1 MSKDQGSNA
10 VNAIVKAK
18 IGEDLLAS
26 VQRGLE
32 SVGVEGDGIKLALAT
47 AVAVGMEPAR
57 LVEPKNLQ
65 ALKQA
70 SDAMQVYGLLPS
82 RHFYMMPFGNEA
94 ERVYS
99 FVLSIDY
106 LDYCVRRW
114 ALEMGMGILPES
126 RPVMNPDEA
135 RMYLDMW
142 AHADWIDHPQN
153 RVALARY
160 VPVVG
165 GVRQMGVSEGWD
177 SASVG
182 YFLYE
187 GYWAVGKNNNRYKTG
202 GSEHMVRGR
211 TVNRAPINIAI
222 TRALRADARRITRT
236 MYPVGV
242 LDDRRMLEI
251 AAIAERKA
259 GPTNQDDLMAAS
271 QESTEAQL
279 GGSRDADIE
288 DGEFTEVA
296 PTEAS
301 TEPEKPI
308 VVQEEKKA
316 KKVKKEIPA
325 PAPEPEKI
333 EMEEEEGDIAGGDS
347 GDQKSAEESWRD
359 ITSAIRAS
367 LPEDTKAWCDS
378 LIAAENLSGKPVTPK
393 NLANLRSWCGAFA
406 GVSADSQLDEG
417 VALGDAILAVLF
429 NVPIA
434 DVPTVDNR
442 AFIRLADAAGTKDGN
457 SLVQDPKSE
466 GARHIKVVA
475 AELKNYEASEWTS

>member
-1 MSKDQGSNA
+1 MSKDQGGNA

-18 IGEDLLAS
+18 IGEDMLAS

-32 SVGVEGDGIKLALAT
+32 SVGVEGDGVKLALAT
-47 AVAVGMEPAR
+47 AIAVGMEPSR
-57 LVEPKNLQ
+57 LIDPKNLQ

-82 RHFYMMPFGNEA
+82 RHFYMMPFGQEA
-94 ERVYS
+94 DRVYS

-114 ALEMGMGILPES
+114 AMEMGMGILPES
-126 RPVMNPDEA
+126 RPIMNPDEA
-135 RMYLDMW
+135 RLYLDMW
-142 AHADWIDHPQN
+142 AHANWIDHPQN

-165 GVRQMGVSEGWD
+165 GVRQIGVSEGWE

-182 YFLYE
+182 YFLYK
-187 GYWAVGKNNNRYKTG
+187 GYLATGRNGTTYETG

-222 TRALRADARRITRT
+222 TRAQRAAARAITRT
-236 MYPVGV
+236 LYPVGT
-242 LDDRRMLEI
+242 LDDRRMLEL
-251 AAIAERKA
+251 AAIAERNAPANMDDVVAA
-259 GPTNQDDLMAAS
+259 G

-279 GGSRDADIE
+279 SDNRDADIE
-288 DGEFTEVA
+288 DGEFTDIPQEETAKPV
-296 PTEAS
+296 E
-301 TEPEKPI
+301 EKPI
-308 VVQEEKKA
+308 VVQEEKSKA
-316 KKVKKEIPA
+316 KKTKKEALA

-333 EMEEEEGDIAGGDS
+333 EVEDEDDIAGDNNG
-347 GDQKSAEESWRD
+347 GPKSVEESWRD

-367 LPEDTKAWCDS
+367 LPEDTKAWCDG
-378 LIAAENLSGKPVTPK
+378 LIAAENMSGKPVTPK
-393 NLANLRSWCGAFA
+393 NLVNLRSWCGAFA

-417 VALGDAILAVLF
+417 VTMGDAILAVLF
-429 NVPIA
+429 DVPIA
-434 DVPTVDNR
+434 EVPGVDNR

-457 SLVQDPKSE
+457 SLVQDPKSD